1 MEQEKK
7 ITVKDFIDAFF
18 RRLPLWLFFSALVLA
33 AVIAANYFMKDRLVV
48 TAVVNFSYDGIESGR
63 DPVGNRFDEQEI
75 KSESQ
80 IRAAAQ
86 AIARALSDE
95 DVQTVR
101 DALEVHGVVP
111 VSIFESIIE
120 YESIYGEDEIEKET
134 NIRDSAYFPSQYTIT
149 FHYAQAGFSES
160 QGTLFLGELL
170 SSYEQ
175 YFYDRFGYNPSLEQS
190 ISSLD
195 YEEYDYINA
204 VDVLTN
210 RLSSLRAYVAS
221 LSSQDNTRFVSEQTG
236 YSFPDLVDA
245 IDTIQN
251 EDISWITSYIVT
263 NNMTKEH
270 DDLVNYYRFK
280 IKDAEREIAQRES
293 RLYTLID
300 QIAGYVKTNAIFLG
314 LVDNS
319 APQEDGSVSNYEFSQ
334 KSAMYDSMIREKV
347 SCETAISET
356 QEQIALYER
365 RIERLLSG
373 PATGDPEV
381 VEEGLNRIASKV
393 AQFLADTR
401 QTSDEFFKTVWLKR
415 AFQVLQEPQGF
426 TLSAIGLLRDSLPTA
441 FMAEAAVFGLFILRL
456 PKAVRAKK
464 ARQSAPGPEETPSD
478 NKELSMEEIAT

>member
-1 MEQEKK
+1 MEQERKL
-7 ITVKDFIDAFF
+7 TVKDFIDAFF
-18 RRLPLWLFFSALVLA
+18 RRLPLWIFFSALVLA
-33 AVIAANYFMKDRLVV
+33 AVIAANYFIKDRLVV

-75 KSESQ
+75 KGEPQ

-86 AIARALSDE
+86 AVAWTLSE
-95 DVQTVR
+95 QDVQTVR

-111 VSIFESIIE
+111 VSVFENILE
-120 YESIYGEDEIEKET
+120 YESIYGESEIEKET

-149 FHYAQAGFSES
+149 FHYAQAGISES
-160 QGTLFLGELL
+160 QGILFLRELL
-170 SSYEQ
+170 SAYER
-175 YFYDRFGYNPSLEQS
+175 YFYDQFGYNPSLEQS

-210 RLSSLRAYVAS
+210 RLASLRSYLSSLSA
-221 LSSQDNTRFVSEQTG
+221 QDNTRFVSTQTG

-245 IDTIQN
+245 VDTIQN

-270 DDLVNYYRFK
+270 DDLVSYYRYK

-300 QIAGYVKTNAIFLG
+300 QIAGYVKTSAIFLG

-319 APQEDGSVSNYEFSQ
+319 AAQEDGSPSNYEFSQ
-334 KSAMYDSMIREKV
+334 KSAMYDAMIREKV

-381 VEEGLNRIASKV
+381 VEEGLARVANKV
-393 AQFLADTR
+393 SQFLSDTR
-401 QTSDEFFKTVWLKR
+401 QTSDEFFKTVWLER

-426 TLSAIGLLRDSLPTA
+426 SLSVISLLRDSLPVA
-441 FMAEAAVFGLFILRL
+441 IMAEAAVFGLFVLRL
-456 PKAVRAKK
+456 PKAIRAKK
-464 ARQSAPGPEETPSD
+464 ARQSAAKTEETPPE
-478 NKELSMEEIAT
+478 KELSMEGSAT

>member
-1 MEQEKK
+1 MEQERKLT
-7 ITVKDFIDAFF
+7 IKDFVDAFF
-18 RRLPLWLFFSALVLA
+18 RRFPLWIFFSALVLA
-33 AVIAANYFMKDRLVV
+33 AVIAANYFIKDRLVV

-75 KSESQ
+75 KAESQ

-86 AIARALSDE
+86 AVAWALSDE
-95 DVQTVR
+95 DVQKMQN
-101 DALEVHGVVP
+101 ALEIHGVVP
-111 VSIFESIIE
+111 TDIFESIIE
-120 YESIYGEDEIEKET
+120 YESIYGKDAIEKET
-134 NIRDSAYFPSQYTIT
+134 NIRESAYFPSQYTIT
-149 FHYAQAGFSES
+149 LHYAQAGISES

-170 SSYEQ
+170 SAYER
-175 YFYDRFGYNPSLEQS
+175 YFYDQFGYNPSLEQS

-210 RLSSLRAYVAS
+210 RLASLRSYLAS
-221 LSSQDNTRFVSEQTG
+221 LSAQDNTRFVSTQTG
-236 YSFPDLVDA
+236 YSFPDLLDA
-245 IDTIQN
+245 VDTIQT
-251 EDISWITSYIVT
+251 EDIGWITSYIVT

-270 DDLVNYYRFK
+270 DDLVNYYRYK
-280 IKDAEREIAQRES
+280 IKDAQREIAQRES

-314 LVDNS
+314 VVDNS
-319 APQEDGSVSNYEFSQ
+319 STQEDGSPANYEFSQ

-356 QEQIALYER
+356 QEQIALYEL

-381 VEEGLNRIASKV
+381 VEEGLSRIADKV
-393 AQFLADTR
+393 AKFLADTR
-401 QTSDEFFKTVWLKR
+401 QTSDEFFKTVWLER
-415 AFQVLQEPQGF
+415 AFQVLREPQGF
-426 TLSAIGLLRDSLPTA
+426 TLSVISLLRDSLPVA
-441 FMAEAAVFGLFILRL
+441 IMAEAAVFGLFLLRL

-464 ARQSAPGPEETPSD
+464 ARQSVSDSEETPPEQ
-478 NKELSMEEIAT
+478 ELSMEGSAT